1 LGGPATKLHL
11 CSVCTDFP
19 LLQLSLLPRTAP
31 QLTFARFF
39 SAHTLCCACVH
50 THLHHLLVN
59 CISATTTP
67 PYPHTSHADDL
78 WLPGVVFFD
87 SSTPSFAHRTF
98 SLIPSSPYA
107 PYTATH
113 DLSLTRRCDDDDNN
127 GHQWTHHGSYAH
139 QVSTESAPCSL
150 LVCGGGRRRHV
161 SEAGF
166 VQGWE
171 RQLFYVAVVPW
182 WVLEA
187 QLELGVCTGGGGV
200 GGVVRARWVLIWLIV
215 NSIGALDTSC
225 LGASTPRCG
234 NTAPHGP
241 QPYTPGNNMPRP
253 PGSQPCP
260 PGNNTKRDP
269 SSMRCTCARYFFG
282 SAPRSRF
289 ILSTDPRCPFRP
301 HEVNPRAQ
309 PPRAQQKKH
318 ECQHTP
324 AQQATP
330 KRSNSVSNCKPTS
343 PPPLPSA
350 LPSPGPGP

>member
-1 LGGPATKLHL
+1 MDMVEEDIDEVVMVEDGVMVVGVMDGGIQVIIWMLHPFML
-11 CSVCTDFP
+11 KTIIHGIGDG
-19 LLQLSLLPRTAP
+19 
-31 QLTFARFF
+31 
-39 SAHTLCCACVH
+39 
-50 THLHHLLVN
+50 LVG
-59 CISATTTP
+59 I
-67 PYPHTSHADDL
+67 
-78 WLPGVVFFD
+78 
-87 SSTPSFAHRTF
+87 
-98 SLIPSSPYA
+98 
-107 PYTATH
+107 
-113 DLSLTRRCDDDDNN
+113 DDDNN

-171 RQLFYVAVVPW
+171 RQLFYAAVVPW

-260 PGNNTKRDP
+260 PGNNLPRHPGSQP
-269 SSMRCTCARYFFG
+269 S
-282 SAPRSRF
+282 
-289 ILSTDPRCPFRP
+289 
-301 HEVNPRAQ
+301 
-309 PPRAQQKKH
+309 PPR
-318 ECQHTP
+318 T
-324 AQQATP
+324 
-330 KRSNSVSNCKPTS
+330 
-343 PPPLPSA
+343 
-350 LPSPGPGP
+350 